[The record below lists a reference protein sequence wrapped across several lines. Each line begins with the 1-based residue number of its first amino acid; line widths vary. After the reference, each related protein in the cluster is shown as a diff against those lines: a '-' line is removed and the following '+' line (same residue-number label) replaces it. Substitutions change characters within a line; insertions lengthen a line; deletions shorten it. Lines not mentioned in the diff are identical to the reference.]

1 MVREGRPSWEVWL
14 LDSKVTPRRFTRVL
28 VWPQIRSQ
36 CFLTKAFSKIV
47 LCAWTF
53 PSFERVGC
61 WPIDFVGFRIRCS
74 GTWKACVPCC
84 VFQDKRKTFMECL
97 HLFYCWFWD
106 RVSQVVQVSLNPY
119 PPYSASMCWDYK
131 CGPHHAGVPPCR
143 RDSLRTLTTFPS
155 ASEDA
160 WTTCCGLVLALFIP
174 GMKSVPA
181 GLSTDKLLNSV
192 RKL

>member
-36 CFLTKAFSKIV
+36 CFLAKAFSKIV

-61 WPIDFVGFRIRCS
+61 WPIDFVGFLIRCS

-106 RVSQVVQVSLNPY
+106 RVSQVVQVSLNLLILHIQ
-119 PPYSASMCWDYK
+119 PPCAETTSVRLQDHTIMPVCR
-131 CGPHHAGVPPCR
+131 HAGGTPSELWQRSPLPLKTHEQRAVVWFWRSLSLGWNLPQLGCR
-143 RDSLRTLTTFPS
+143 QTS
-155 ASEDA
+155 
-160 WTTCCGLVLALFIP
+160 C
-174 GMKSVPA
+174 
-181 GLSTDKLLNSV
+181 
-192 RKL
+192 